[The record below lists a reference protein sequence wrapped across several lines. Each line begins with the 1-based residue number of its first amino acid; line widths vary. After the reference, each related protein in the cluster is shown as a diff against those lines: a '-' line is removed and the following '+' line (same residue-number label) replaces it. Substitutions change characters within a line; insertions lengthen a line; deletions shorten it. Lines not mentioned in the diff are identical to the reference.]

1 VLVFPEG
8 TRSRDGS
15 VGSFKRGSFKLA
27 IEAGVPVVPVSIE
40 GVREVIPDGVFSLR
54 PGRVRVRV
62 HAPVSTRDRG
72 PADAEALAGEVEA
85 RVRAGCAG

>member
-1 VLVFPEG
+1 
-8 TRSRDGS
+8 
-15 VGSFKRGSFKLA
+15 
-27 IEAGVPVVPVSIE
+27 
-40 GVREVIPDGVFSLR
+40 
-54 PGRVRVRV
+54 VRVRV